1 MRPWS
6 ECGRRVV
13 HGNTVT
19 LIPHLGS
26 SFPPAQCGPDPQGV
40 RGDVLWVVHAN
51 NLNTF
56 IVMLIFIN

>member
-1 MRPWS
+1 M
-6 ECGRRVV
+6 V